1 MATINQIFRCA
12 SVFCFAWSRVY
23 LIFRSPVLR
32 MVPDLVLLLAFLPHL
47 TAGFILP
54 IFPGLV
60 VGCIFFP
67 FPLLD
72 GCCDW
77 FQSFPSILCCFS
89 RISVWSVF
97 AAATGS
103 WWKICAFAQIV
114 FVWISVEQIF
124 ECSGFA
130 IQYHSSKEW
139 LLFGTDFGLDRILM
153 MRGRISLMFVSIC
166 IPSV

>member
-1 MATINQIFRCA
+1 MLR
-12 SVFCFAWSRVY
+12 
-23 LIFRSPVLR
+23 LVL
-32 MVPDLVLLLAFLPHL
+32 DLVLLLALLSHL
-47 TAGFILP
+47 TVGFILP

-72 GCCDW
+72 GCCDC
-77 FQSFPSILCCFS
+77 FQSFPSILFYFS

-103 WWKICAFAQIV
+103 WRKICAFAQIV
-114 FVWISVEQIF
+114 FVRISVEQIF

-130 IQYHSSKEW
+130 IQFHSS
-139 LLFGTDFGLDRILM
+139 
-153 MRGRISLMFVSIC
+153 
-166 IPSV
+166 